1 VTTIEASA
9 QLVPSSPTV
18 TADVEIVVPV
28 YNEERDLANSVR
40 RLHAY
45 LRDDFPLPTMI
56 TIADNASTDGTWPIA
71 QQLARELADV
81 RAVHLAA
88 KGRGRALH
96 DVWAAS
102 NARIVAYMDVD
113 LSTDLAA
120 LLPLIAPLMSGHS
133 DVAIGTR
140 LSRTARV
147 VRGPRRE
154 LISRGYNLLLHA
166 TLRARFSDAQCGFKA
181 MRADCARALLP
192 YVYDRSWFFD
202 TELLVLAERAGLRIH
217 EVPVD
222 WIDDPDSRVDLAA
235 TALADL
241 RGIVRVGRAFA
252 SGALPL
258 RDLRQQ
264 LGRQPIGLPGVPPTL
279 AGQIL
284 RFAAVGAAS
293 TVAYL
298 LLFVVLRG
306 GLGAQLANLV
316 ALLVTA
322 VANTAVNRRFTF
334 GVRGGGVARHQLQ
347 GLVVF
352 GLGLAVTSGALALL
366 SGLSADPSRVVEVGV
381 LLLAN
386 LAATVLRFVL
396 LREWVFSARRPAP
409 HLTVQ
414 DVETRP

>member
-1 VTTIEASA
+1 MTTVEATDW
-9 QLVPSSPTV
+9 LMTPMHTGP
-18 TADVEIVVPV
+18 ADVEIVVPV

-40 RLHAY
+40 RLHAF
-45 LRDDFPLPTMI
+45 LHDGFPFTTMI
-56 TIADNASTDGTWPIA
+56 TIADNASTDRTWPIA
-71 QQLARELADV
+71 QQLAAELRAV
-81 RAVHLAA
+81 RAAHLDV

-140 LSRTARV
+140 LSRAARV

-154 LISRGYNLLLHA
+154 LISRGYNLLLRA

-222 WIDDPDSRVDLAA
+222 WVDDPDSRVDIVA
-235 TALADL
+235 TAVGDL

-279 AGQIL
+279 ARQIV
-284 RFAAVGAAS
+284 RFATVGVAS
-293 TVAYL
+293 TIAYL
-298 LLFVVLRG
+298 LLFVLLRG
-306 GLGAQLANLV
+306 GLGAQAANLL
-316 ALLVTA
+316 ALLMTA
-322 VANTAVNRRFTF
+322 MANTAANRRFTF
-334 GVRGGGVARHQLQ
+334 GVRGQGVARHQLQ

-352 GLGLAVTSGALALL
+352 GLGLAMTSGALAAL
-366 SGLSADPSRVVEVGV
+366 SWINPDPKRFVEVAV

-396 LREWVFSARRPAP
+396 LREWVFSARRPVSHP
-409 HLTVQ
+409 STQ
-414 DVETRP
+414 DLETLP